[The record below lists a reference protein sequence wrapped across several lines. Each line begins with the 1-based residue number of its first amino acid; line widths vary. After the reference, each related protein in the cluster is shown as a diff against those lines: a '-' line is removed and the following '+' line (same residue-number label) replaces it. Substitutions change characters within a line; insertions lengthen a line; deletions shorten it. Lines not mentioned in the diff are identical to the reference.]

1 MIYVKV
7 YIYIVNYIDM
17 RRINE
22 NDISRII
29 KKVLRESPS
38 QTDSFGDC
46 FKKAGIPTPKS
57 CKTTMKDINLWMTP
71 TCVKDIGVYML
82 NPYNLS
88 KIGKLYA
95 CLGKEAMNSIQ
106 AMDMDSGDKI

>member
-1 MIYVKV
+1 MIYVIE
-7 YIYIVNYIDM
+7 YIYIVNYKDM

-22 NDISRII
+22 NDMSRII

-57 CKTTMKDINLWMTP
+57 CKTMMKDINLWMTP
-71 TCVKDIGVYML
+71 SCVKDIGMYML

-88 KIGKLYA
+88 KLGILYA
-95 CLGKEAMNSIQ
+95 CLGKEAIALKQFTSLR
-106 AMDMDSGDKI
+106 GF

>member
-1 MIYVKV
+1 MIYVIE
-7 YIYIVNYIDM
+7 YIYIVNYKDM

-22 NDISRII
+22 NDMSRII

-46 FKKAGIPTPKS
+46 FKKAGIPTPNS
-57 CKTTMKDINLWMTP
+57 CKTMMKDINLWMTP
-71 TCVKDIGVYML
+71 SCVKDIGMYML

-88 KIGKLYA
+88 KIGTLYA
-95 CLGKEAMNSIQ
+95 CLGKEAIALKQFTSIR
-106 AMDMDSGDKI
+106 GF